1 MKSVRFLDR
10 QVSASLTAL
19 ALLISLVVPGVIP
32 AFASAAQVTS
42 RSITLSNS
50 AAGATGVTYEV
61 EFTVG
66 SSGAAGAYMLEFCS
80 NSPIIGSTCTA
91 PTGMDTTDV
100 ATSTGS
106 TTVSS
111 PAANRAIVTK
121 TIANSSTQTVVLT
134 GIDNPSSAGTLYARI
149 VTYADA
155 TDAATYDDT
164 DLGTDPIDDGGVAM
178 AITNQIGVT
187 AAVRETMT
195 FCVASAA
202 ITENCGNASGNLP
215 TIELGE
221 GTGDAKALS
230 PSAVSTASIFTQ
242 LSTNAAGGAVVNLK
256 SNATDCGGLKRLGA
270 PSACDIGPADAAG
283 ISNGQPEFG
292 IRTGTSTATGGVG
305 DATGELFPVGTYN
318 SSTYFM
324 NYVAGNGTGVTSTY
338 GDPFLDTN
346 ELPINNQNMEL
357 TFGASASN
365 NTPAGTYTA
374 NLSLI
379 ASGTF

>member
-80 NSPIIGSTCTA
+80 NSPIIGSSCTA
-91 PTGMDTTDV
+91 SDIDTTGV
-100 ATSTGS
+100 GTSTGS
-106 TTVSS
+106 TTVQST
-111 PAANRAIVTK
+111 AVNQVVVTK

-134 GIDNPSSAGTLYARI
+134 GIDNPSTAGTLYARI
-149 VTYADA
+149 VTYDTEEHAEA
-155 TDAATYDDT
+155 YDDT
-164 DLGTDPIDDGGVAM
+164 TLGTGAIDDGGVAM
-178 AITNQIGVT
+178 AITNEIGVT